1 MPPKDQPQ
9 RDKAAEQA
17 TGSAQRLAEGRRP
30 EASLRQGS
38 VQATGSAQR
47 LAEGKMTIIEHLE
60 ELRSRLIKSVIA
72 LVITTLFSFIFT
84 RRVLQ
89 ILIAPAGDIKPIF
102 LRPTE
107 MFITYMKV
115 ALLSG
120 VAIAMP
126 VLVYQFLCF
135 VLPALMPH
143 EKRYLT
149 IIIPGATLSFL
160 LGLVFA
166 YFAMLPFA
174 LRYLLT
180 FGGDLV
186 EAKLAISEYI
196 TFVTTLLFWVG
207 LIFETPLLIFFLAK
221 IGVITPQMLSR
232 NRKFAILAIA
242 VIAAVI
248 TPTPDPFN
256 MMVVMVPLIV
266 LYEIGVLLAKLA

>member
-1 MPPKDQPQ
+1 M
-9 RDKAAEQA
+9 R
-17 TGSAQRLAEGRRP
+17 
-30 EASLRQGS
+30 
-38 VQATGSAQR
+38 
-47 LAEGKMTIIEHLE
+47 
-60 ELRSRLIKSVIA
+60 
-72 LVITTLFSFIFT
+72 
-84 RRVLQ
+84 

-107 MFITYMKV
+107 MFVTYMKV

-126 VLVYQFLCF
+126 VIVYQFIRF
-135 VLPALMPH
+135 VLPALKPN
-143 EKRYLT
+143 ERRYLT

-160 LGLVFA
+160 LGLTFA

-186 EAKLAISEYI
+186 EAKLAIADYI
-196 TFVTTLLFWVG
+196 SFVTTLLFWVG
-207 LIFETPLLIFFLAK
+207 IIFETPLLIFFLAK

-232 NRKFAILAIA
+232 NRKFAYLATAI
-242 VIAAVI
+242 IAAVI

-256 MMVVMVPLIV
+256 MMVVMVPLVV
-266 LYEIGVLLAKLA
+266 LYEVGVLLARLA

>member
-1 MPPKDQPQ
+1 
-9 RDKAAEQA
+9 
-17 TGSAQRLAEGRRP
+17 
-30 EASLRQGS
+30 
-38 VQATGSAQR
+38 
-47 LAEGKMTIIEHLE
+47 MTIIEHLE
-60 ELRSRLIKSVIA
+60 ELRSRLIKSIIA
-72 LVITTLFSFIFT
+72 LVITTLFSLFFT
-84 RRVLQ
+84 RRILQ

-120 VAIAMP
+120 VALAMP
-126 VLVYQFLCF
+126 VIVYQLIRF
-135 VLPALMPH
+135 VLPALMPQ
-143 EKRYLT
+143 ERRYLT

-160 LGLVFA
+160 VGLAFA

-174 LRYLLT
+174 LRYLLS

-186 EAKLAISEYI
+186 EAKLAIAEYI
-196 TFVTTLLFWVG
+196 TFVTTLLFWAGAV
-207 LIFETPLLIFFLAK
+207 FETPLLVFFLAK

-232 NRKFAILAIA
+232 YRKYAILAIA
-242 VIAAVI
+242 VIAAII

>member
-1 MPPKDQPQ
+1 MTPQDQPQ
-9 RDKAAEQA
+9 RDN
-17 TGSAQRLAEGRRP
+17 TAEGQRP
-30 EASLRQGS
+30 EASTS
-38 VQATGSAQR
+38 SAQR
-47 LAEGKMTIIEHLE
+47 PAEAKMTIIEHLE
-60 ELRSRLIKSVIA
+60 ELRGRLIKSVIA
-72 LVITTLFSFIFT
+72 LVITTLFSLIFT
-84 RRVLQ
+84 QRILQ
-89 ILIAPAGDIKPIF
+89 ILIAPAGGIKPIF

-120 VAIAMP
+120 AALAMP
-126 VLVYQFLCF
+126 VIVYQFIRF
-135 VLPALMPH
+135 VLPALKPG
-143 EKRYLT
+143 EKRYLI

-160 LGLVFA
+160 LGLAFA

-186 EAKLAISEYI
+186 EAKWAIAEYI
-196 TFVTTLLFWVG
+196 SFVTTLLFWVG
-207 LIFETPLLIFFLAK
+207 VVFETPLLIFFLAK

-232 NRKFAILAIA
+232 YRKYAILAIA

-256 MMVVMVPLIV
+256 MMVVMVPLLI
-266 LYEIGVLLAKLA
+266 LYEVGVLLAKLA